1 MVTRARR
8 VVNQSNRVP
17 SVCADGL
24 IRGYARRPWMLAAA
38 QRLSLRRDFQTVN
51 GGKVR
56 GISHTADSDP
66 MHTAYSTHRDR
77 SFRLIVTA

>member
-1 MVTRARR
+1 
-8 VVNQSNRVP
+8 
-17 SVCADGL
+17 
-24 IRGYARRPWMLAAA
+24 MLAAA